1 MFYSIL
7 ELKTKKKID
16 YRSIFIKVDRD
27 NANTPIISIYINR
40 YVID

>member
-1 MFYSIL
+1 MFNSIL
-7 ELKTKKKID
+7 ELKTKKID